1 MKHELL
7 PPYFAV
13 AALVS
18 CDPVLAQQVLQPQ
31 PSPEGVYLNTERGLR
46 VRPLEGREISPSL
59 IKGLKPE
66 EQITKRT
73 PGVPTKPSILLQHL
87 SRPSKPGIE
96 FFAPKPLKMMPYL
109 DSSYVFGNTCVEPNA
124 WIREDMISTGAQK
137 IKTALSRYGSTYSAQ
152 YGFNYT
158 GLTGGGLNGRKEFAS
173 HNGSLL
179 TNITLF
185 RNNSTGSG
193 MYLASEF
200 DFGNGFHFNEGNAGP
215 QTTLGSLQN
224 PTSSFQGPDPHLSN
238 LSLAWV
244 GAGGKLLLM
253 AGQLDTTNYMDHNAY
268 ANSHNNNLTNSVF
281 GNNPMLPLTD
291 NYLGFHFAWQPT
303 TSFYVMGATAANN
316 MTANHNPFKNMN
328 SDNWT
333 NVLEFGYVAEDFC
346 GWGPGVYR
354 LQPFFT
360 TSDSE
365 NGGGV
370 GVNFQQ
376 QLGRHSHLGWFFRG
390 GWASD
395 DAATLTG
402 VRCAATTG
410 LVLLS
415 PFYGKGASNDG
426 YLGLGFLWQQGA
438 RKNGPYVNKNEY
450 GIELTYVMQVTPT
463 MTLQPDIQL
472 VKNPV
477 NGRRGQTAVVF
488 QIQNVWSW

>member
-1 MKHELL
+1 MRHAIL
-7 PPYFAV
+7 PSMCAVAV
-13 AALVS
+13 AAS
-18 CDPVLAQQVLQPQ
+18 CSPTLAQQAAPAAAA
-31 PSPEGVYLNTERGLR
+31 SPAYLNTERGLR
-46 VRPLEGREISPSL
+46 VKTLEGREISPSL
-59 IKGLKPE
+59 MKGMRPE

-73 PGVPTKPSILLQHL
+73 PGVPTRPSVLLQHEGGT
-87 SRPSKPGIE
+87 SAPGLE
-96 FFAPKPLKMMPYL
+96 WFAARPLKMMPYL
-109 DSSYVFGNTCVEPNA
+109 DSSYVFGNTCAEPNA

-137 IKTALSRYGSTYSAQ
+137 LKTALSRYGITYSAQ
-152 YGFNYT
+152 FGFNYT
-158 GLTGGGLNGRKEFAS
+158 GLTGGGLNGKTDFPS
-173 HNGSLL
+173 YNGSLL
-179 TNITLF
+179 TNITIF
-185 RNNSTGSG
+185 RNHSTGSG
-193 MYLASEF
+193 LYLASEF
-200 DFGNGFHFNEGNAGP
+200 DFGNGFDFNEGSKGP
-215 QTTLGSLQN
+215 KTTLGSLQN

-281 GNNPMLPLTD
+281 GNNPVLPLTD
-291 NYLGFHFAWQPT
+291 NSLGFHFAWQPT

-316 MTANHNPFKNMN
+316 MAQNHNPFRNLN

-333 NVLEFGYVAEDFC
+333 NVLEFGYVAKDFC
-346 GWGPGVYR
+346 SMGPGVYR

-360 TSDSE
+360 TSNGE

-370 GVNFQQ
+370 AVNFQQ
-376 QLGRHSHLGWFFRG
+376 QLGRSSHLGWFFRG

-415 PFYGKGASNDG
+415 PFRGKGASNDG

-438 RKNGPYVNKNEY
+438 KKNGPYVNRNEY
-450 GIELTYVMQVTPT
+450 GIELTYVAQVTPT